1 MVPGSTLMYGSSL
14 RTDTARPRALR
25 SRPTLAAVMPL
36 PREEVTPPVTKTYFA
51 IARFSSGG
59 FSNDRDG
66 RGSPQTVPENGPGN
80 RAERRAPTRGVEA
93 YSEGRTTTFSP
104 VRAAAAAKAAST
116 SRIG

>member
-14 RTDTARPRALR
+14 SAETASPRALR

-59 FSNDRDG
+59 FFQFYGGGGDGANRPREYALNGRRLALSAGFGAVRGDRFG
-66 RGSPQTVPENGPGN
+66 RGPTVPG
-80 RAERRAPTRGVEA
+80 RR
-93 YSEGRTTTFSP
+93 
-104 VRAAAAAKAAST
+104 
-116 SRIG
+116 